1 MVDFEELFAGLP
13 TPYLVM
19 TPDLVIVEANR
30 AYLEL
35 LGRTREELLGRPV
48 FEAFPPA
55 PDALDEE
62 GRNPLEISFLRAR
75 ETGRPDVMPQYQYD
89 VLDPDTGELA
99 ERHWSLTSAPLLGPD
114 GRTQLILQRVEDVSD
129 YVRDSEGD
137 RSDADRGQAW
147 HRRAQAVE
155 ADLHLRMQQ
164 LRAAQEAS
172 EVATAALR
180 ASQQRAQ
187 AVLDTAVDGII
198 TIDGDGQI
206 ESVNP
211 AAEKMFGYAEGE
223 LVGRNIRTLMPDPHR
238 SQHDEVLERYRRT
251 GERRIIGSQ
260 QEVAG
265 RRRDG
270 SIFPMELAVSE
281 IGSDRRL
288 FTGIVRDITERKR
301 LEAQLSHQAL
311 HDPLTGLANRAL
323 LVQRLELAVARR
335 ARHPGLL
342 ALLFIDLDRF
352 KLIND
357 TLGHDAG
364 DELLVA
370 AAARLRAA
378 VRPEDLVARL
388 GGDEFVVLCEDLAYS
403 ADAEKLAQ
411 RVAET
416 MAASVSLRGREI
428 YGSASVGLV
437 TDTGERSA
445 SELLA
450 DADIAMYQAKG
461 QGRGRYSV
469 LDAASRAMSTD
480 RLQLT
485 SDLHRVLDRAELRAA
500 YQPLVALE
508 TGGIIGAEALMRW
521 QHPERGTLAP
531 GAFLG
536 LADDVGLI
544 GDFDAWML
552 VTACADAAGWARQI
566 GRSIGVWVNL
576 SGRSLAD
583 RRLVDTV
590 GQALERAQLAP
601 GLLTLEITEGTLMQN
616 AAATVR
622 TLAQL
627 RDLGVRLAVDD
638 FGTGFSSLAYLQ
650 QFPVHALKVDRSFVA
665 RLDQG
670 DEAEGSA
677 AIIRAIAS
685 LAAGLDLL
693 TVAEGIETPEQLA
706 AATALG
712 CDLGQGFFLGRP
724 TDPQNIPLA
733 VPDGVVLPSAF
744 TAMAES

>member
-1 MVDFEELFAGLP
+1 
-13 TPYLVM
+13 
-19 TPDLVIVEANR
+19 
-30 AYLEL
+30 
-35 LGRTREELLGRPV
+35 
-48 FEAFPPA
+48 
-55 PDALDEE
+55 
-62 GRNPLEISFLRAR
+62 
-75 ETGRPDVMPQYQYD
+75 
-89 VLDPDTGELA
+89 
-99 ERHWSLTSAPLLGPD
+99 
-114 GRTQLILQRVEDVSD
+114 
-129 YVRDSEGD
+129 
-137 RSDADRGQAW
+137 
-147 HRRAQAVE
+147 
-155 ADLHLRMQQ
+155 
-164 LRAAQEAS
+164 
-172 EVATAALR
+172 
-180 ASQQRAQ
+180 
-187 AVLDTAVDGII
+187 
-198 TIDGDGQI
+198 
-206 ESVNP
+206 
-211 AAEKMFGYAEGE
+211 
-223 LVGRNIRTLMPDPHR
+223 
-238 SQHDEVLERYRRT
+238 
-251 GERRIIGSQ
+251 
-260 QEVAG
+260 
-265 RRRDG
+265 
-270 SIFPMELAVSE
+270 MELAVSE

-583 RRLVDTV
+583 R
-590 GQALERAQLAP
+590 
-601 GLLTLEITEGTLMQN
+601 
-616 AAATVR
+616 
-622 TLAQL
+622 
-627 RDLGVRLAVDD
+627 
-638 FGTGFSSLAYLQ
+638 
-650 QFPVHALKVDRSFVA
+650 
-665 RLDQG
+665 
-670 DEAEGSA
+670 
-677 AIIRAIAS
+677 
-685 LAAGLDLL
+685 
-693 TVAEGIETPEQLA
+693 
-706 AATALG
+706 
-712 CDLGQGFFLGRP
+712 
-724 TDPQNIPLA
+724 
-733 VPDGVVLPSAF
+733 
-744 TAMAES
+744 